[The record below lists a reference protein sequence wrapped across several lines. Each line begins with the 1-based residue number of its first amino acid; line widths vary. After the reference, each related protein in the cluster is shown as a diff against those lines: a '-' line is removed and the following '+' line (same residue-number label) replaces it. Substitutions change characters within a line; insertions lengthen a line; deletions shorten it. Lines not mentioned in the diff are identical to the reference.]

1 MKINYLIGDAT
12 NPQGDGVRC
21 ILHVCN
27 DVGGWGRGFVL
38 ALSAK
43 WKQPEIFYKVWAKS
57 TACSPKFELG
67 EIQTVKVEEDLFIVN
82 MIAQHGIYPENGI
95 PPARLDALESCL
107 NKVYDLI
114 KDQTDTTIH
123 MPRICAG
130 LGGLKWEDVEPVII
144 RALSDKNIEVNVY
157 DLPIVK
163 YGNYKQV
170 EMLAVRDPENNG
182 NLKLTELGK
191 KIQSGEK

>member
-12 NPQGDGVRC
+12 NPQGGVRC

-43 WKQPEIFYKVWAKS
+43 WKEPEQNYRMWAKTELS
-57 TACSPKFELG
+57 YKELTLLPSCKPNFKLG
-67 EIQTVKVEEDLFIVN
+67 EIQVVKVEEELFVIN

-107 NKVYDLI
+107 NKVYNLI
-114 KDQTDTTIH
+114 KDQPNTTIH

-130 LGGLKWEDVEPVII
+130 LGGLNWEDIEPVII
-144 RALSDKNIEVNVY
+144 RTLTDKNVEVNVY
-157 DLPIVK
+157 DLPIIK
-163 YGNYKQV
+163 YG
-170 EMLAVRDPENNG
+170 
-182 NLKLTELGK
+182 
-191 KIQSGEK
+191 EK